1 MFVCVCSAVTD
12 SQIIDAVDEGV
23 TSFDAMQD
31 HLGVAKACG
40 TCSCE
45 VKTLLQNKLAQ
56 SLSSRVGQA
65 ITVPASRLSA

>member
-12 SQIIDAVDEGV
+12 SEIKDAIDEGV

-31 HLGVAKACG
+31 HLGVAKTCG

-45 VKTLLQNKLAQ
+45 VKTLLQNKLSE
-56 SLSSRVGQA
+56 SLASRVGQ
-65 ITVPASRLSA
+65 TFPTPSRLPA